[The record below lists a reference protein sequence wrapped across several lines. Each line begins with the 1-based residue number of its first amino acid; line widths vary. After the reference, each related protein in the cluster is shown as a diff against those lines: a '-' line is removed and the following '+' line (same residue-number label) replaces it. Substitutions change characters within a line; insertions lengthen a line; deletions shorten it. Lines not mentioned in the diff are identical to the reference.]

1 MVNWRVAPAG
11 WQKNSNGL
19 ELKSINWD
27 DWRCTISSL
36 SVSIDRKRRA
46 LLTEASLLA
55 RQFSNQLPELGESQ
69 LPVVVFIQWA
79 HELVDDSGITGILQR
94 VITKN
99 SSGSIQYNDLRC
111 SIIYFETLSCHL
123 MVEWS
128 NKNTRKAFVGTLTTF
143 LDHGENSYEKSSS
156 PVSYYGH
163 WAIKHIKLLHYTCSR
178 SVFLDI
184 VQFII
189 NFIPLSHRYNP
200 KLQDYTPYKNQL
212 TTVWSINNFVIIK

>member
-1 MVNWRVAPAG
+1 MAPAG

-128 NKNTRKAFVGTLTTF
+128 NKNTRKAFEGTLTKF
-143 LDHGENSYEKSSS
+143 LDHGENSYEKSSN

-163 WAIKHIKLLHYTCSR
+163 WAIKHIKLLHYICSR
-178 SVFLDI
+178 SVLLDS
-184 VQFII
+184 VQSII

-200 KLQDYTPYKNQL
+200 KLQDYTPYKKQL